1 MEFRILDTYAMIPV
15 LKQKDSDSEKL
26 NGHAGSSFS
35 RLGKIAWEIKPSARN
50 SVLFMSGGVRKRGR
64 NMTFSNRGN
73 S

>member
-15 LKQKDSDSEKL
+15 LKQKDSGSEIERARGIFVFKI
-26 NGHAGSSFS
+26 
-35 RLGKIAWEIKPSARN
+35 GKDRMGDKTQRDKFCIIHVWWRAEE
-50 SVLFMSGGVRKRGR
+50 GR